1 MFQYSNMDN
10 KNVLQISFIIIF
22 IYRLIKIKTKT
33 REKGF
38 EPLSKI
44 LEILILPIKLFH
56 IFYKKIKL
64 INLEF

>member
-1 MFQYSNMDN
+1 MDN

-22 IYRLIKIKTKT
+22 MYKLIKTKT

-44 LEILILPIKLFH
+44 LEILILPIKLFP
-56 IFYKKIKL
+56 INYL
-64 INLEF
+64 INIKNENNKN